1 MGQQD
6 ADLWLRT
13 FQQWVAFTL
22 IAVPPIAHATS
33 TTPSIP
39 AAWSQCFRLAGQY
52 YRLPPTL
59 LIAVARTESQL
70 NPAAVN
76 VNRDGSRDVGLMQI
90 NSRWWPALQVI
101 GIRPERLYEP
111 CVSIWVGA
119 WLLAD
124 VVAVHGYNWDAV
136 GVYNAGDRHT
146 PAAAERRASYAR
158 RVALNLAGQPAAVGL
173 LDTGRVERSHIA
185 EFVVT
190 AAPWDDASGDS
201 LHSR

>member
-1 MGQQD
+1 M
-6 ADLWLRT
+6 ASPL
-13 FQQWVAFTL
+13 
-22 IAVPPIAHATS
+22 IAHAAA

-39 AAWSQCFRLAGQY
+39 AAWSQCFRQAGQY

-90 NSRWWPALQVI
+90 NSRWWPALQAI

-124 VVAVHGYNWDAV
+124 AVAAHGYSWDAI
-136 GVYNAGDRHT
+136 GAYNAGDRRT
-146 PAAAERRASYAR
+146 PAASERRASYAR

-173 LDTGRVERSHIA
+173 LNAGTVERSHIA

-190 AAPWDDASGDS
+190 PAPWDDASGEPI
-201 LHSR
+201 HSR